1 MSTQTSSSRRKK
13 NLFCSV
19 VYEAISRSVSCFLV
33 GILPWV
39 QCTVSVEKL
48 NGEFS
53 HAWLY
58 EAQEK
63 PRSTTLASWRLVR
76 LPASCTSSKKWAQH
90 FSEDVA
96 IVTKELRRKL
106 GTFVEVSELF
116 FGTKMEVATQLDQ
129 KLEFCSLKICDSQ
142 KKPRNVQSDLFTILL
157 LIYHMVQ
164 WMKVN
169 KTIGQSEIDDLE

>member
-1 MSTQTSSSRRKK
+1 MNCIITFTWLSICRKCSRAYHSIILKKRPASEYSLLKRHLVEEK

-96 IVTKELRRKL
+96 IVTKELRRQI
-106 GTFVEVSELF
+106 GTFWKFRNFFSEQ
-116 FGTKMEVATQLDQ
+116 KWKWQL
-129 KLEFCSLKICDSQ
+129 
-142 KKPRNVQSDLFTILL
+142 N
-157 LIYHMVQ
+157 
-164 WMKVN
+164 
-169 KTIGQSEIDDLE
+169 